1 MRCAAIN
8 VVSDY
13 VGRKYLRA
21 CARHCV
27 TSSPQ
32 GEDYVMLLSENY
44 ITQHDSA
51 QQPSPSVAARRRADS
66 VRIYC

>member
-13 VGRKYLRA
+13 VGRKYKQA
-21 CARHCV
+21 CACHCV

-32 GEDYVMLLSENY
+32 GEDYVMLLPENY
-44 ITQHDSA
+44 ITQHDST
-51 QQPSPSVAARRRADS
+51 
-66 VRIYC
+66 